1 MERGQ
6 NININR
12 NLEGVN
18 SSPLGW
24 LGRFKTSVEEVTTS
38 VVKIAKDL
46 ELEVKPEDVTELPQ
60 SHGTT
65 VIDEELLLMDG
76 DIEWFLEM
84 ESIPSGDVVKIIE
97 LTTKD
102 LEYYVNIVVKAT
114 ARSDRTH
121 FSFERNS
128 TVSKMPSIASHATE
142 KFFIKGRVSWH
153 GKLNF
158 S

>member
-1 MERGQ
+1 M
-6 NININR
+6 
-12 NLEGVN
+12 
-18 SSPLGW
+18 
-24 LGRFKTSVEEVTTS
+24 TTS

-65 VIDEELLLMDG
+65 VTDEELLLMDG

-102 LEYYVNIVVKAT
+102 
-114 ARSDRTH
+114 
-121 FSFERNS
+121 
-128 TVSKMPSIASHATE
+128 
-142 KFFIKGRVSWH
+142 
-153 GKLNF
+153 
-158 S
+158 